1 MNGDQQYLKA
11 GNIFEIG
18 RRGGEG
24 QDKQPP
30 WRLRSASPEP
40 PTFSSST
47 QTAPLGSATATPQAV
62 GNKGGSATAAI
73 AAVDSPTHH
82 GSETRRTEQ
91 ITGRVP
97 RHVKSEVSRIGK
109 LHGWK
114 ESYTVNILVQQA
126 LAQNLAEQFG
136 VKLAGVVTDAM
147 EKGWRKYSNRQA
159 YFSVQGYKAAEESR
173 IINTK
178 VLRYLFG
185 EETAIYQQIV
195 RDAREEVRDKL
206 NKQSEVK

>member
-1 MNGDQQYLKA
+1 VNAGQSLKA

-18 RRGGEG
+18 RRGGGG

-30 WRLRSASPEP
+30 WRLHSASAEP

-47 QTAPLGSATATPQAV
+47 QTAPLKNQTANPQAV
-62 GNKGGSATAAI
+62 GNKGGSATATRAT
-73 AAVDSPTHH
+73 VDRSNHH
-82 GSETRRTEQ
+82 GSETRRTDQ

-97 RHVKSEVSRIGK
+97 RHVKSEVLRIGK
-109 LHGWK
+109 LHGWS
-114 ESYTVNILVQQA
+114 ESYTINTLVQQA

-136 VKLAGVVTDAM
+136 VKLGGVVTDAM
-147 EKGWRKYSNRQA
+147 EKGWRKYSYSQT

-185 EETAIYQQIV
+185 EETEIYKQIV
-195 RDAREEVRDKL
+195 NDAREEVRDKL
-206 NKQSEVK
+206 KKKPLEK